1 MTSII
6 PNKNKKEKQRK
17 TKLWPIVFWLMIWQA
32 ASVFVGQEILLASPA
47 AVLKRLFT
55 LVTEPVF
62 WQSLLFSGARIGAGF
77 LLGAA
82 AGIAGAALAGR
93 FSIAEELLTP
103 LVAAVKAVPVASFV
117 ILILIWISSK
127 NLSVVISF
135 LMVFPILYTNTR
147 NGLRELDTAL
157 LEMTD
162 VFQVPRLVRL
172 RWVILPQLY
181 PYIRTGCSLS
191 LGLCWKAGTA
201 AEVIGIPNR
210 SIGEHLYQAKIYLD
224 TPGLFAWTAAIV
236 YVSFCLEKAVLKG
249 MDLAEKKDAGDEM
262 REDTI
267 EICHLKKAYGE
278 HVIFSNLTMELKKGA
293 VTCLMAPSGVGK
305 TTLLR
310 ILAGLE
316 QADGGKIGG
325 LEALRKSM
333 VFQEPRLAEELTAA
347 ANIQLAVRRRMF
359 GKEKRS
365 SRHLVEEM
373 EELGLSGCENQAVSE
388 LSGGMRQ
395 RVAVLRA
402 MRMDADFL
410 LLDEPFR
417 GLDAGTKKKTMN
429 YIRRKG
435 KEKTMLLVTHDLE
448 EAEAMGE
455 WICTCS
461 RLDGILEIKRNRKSS
476 TEI

>member
-1 MTSII
+1 
-6 PNKNKKEKQRK
+6 
-17 TKLWPIVFWLMIWQA
+17 
-32 ASVFVGQEILLASPA
+32 
-47 AVLKRLFT
+47 
-55 LVTEPVF
+55 
-62 WQSLLFSGARIGAGF
+62 
-77 LLGAA
+77 
-82 AGIAGAALAGR
+82 
-93 FSIAEELLTP
+93 
-103 LVAAVKAVPVASFV
+103 
-117 ILILIWISSK
+117 
-127 NLSVVISF
+127 
-135 LMVFPILYTNTR
+135 
-147 NGLRELDTAL
+147 
-157 LEMTD
+157 
-162 VFQVPRLVRL
+162 
-172 RWVILPQLY
+172 
-181 PYIRTGCSLS
+181 
-191 LGLCWKAGTA
+191 
-201 AEVIGIPNR
+201 
-210 SIGEHLYQAKIYLD
+210 
-224 TPGLFAWTAAIV
+224 
-236 YVSFCLEKAVLKG
+236 
-249 MDLAEKKDAGDEM
+249 M

-293 VTCLMAPSGVGK
+293 VTCLMAPSGAGK

-365 SRHLVEEM
+365 SCHLVEEM

-435 KEKTMLLVTHDLE
+435 KEKTMLLVH
-448 EAEAMGE
+448 A
-455 WICTCS
+455 
-461 RLDGILEIKRNRKSS
+461 
-476 TEI
+476 

>member
-1 MTSII
+1 
-6 PNKNKKEKQRK
+6 
-17 TKLWPIVFWLMIWQA
+17 
-32 ASVFVGQEILLASPA
+32 
-47 AVLKRLFT
+47 
-55 LVTEPVF
+55 
-62 WQSLLFSGARIGAGF
+62 
-77 LLGAA
+77 
-82 AGIAGAALAGR
+82 
-93 FSIAEELLTP
+93 
-103 LVAAVKAVPVASFV
+103 
-117 ILILIWISSK
+117 
-127 NLSVVISF
+127 
-135 LMVFPILYTNTR
+135 
-147 NGLRELDTAL
+147 
-157 LEMTD
+157 
-162 VFQVPRLVRL
+162 
-172 RWVILPQLY
+172 
-181 PYIRTGCSLS
+181 
-191 LGLCWKAGTA
+191 
-201 AEVIGIPNR
+201 
-210 SIGEHLYQAKIYLD
+210 
-224 TPGLFAWTAAIV
+224 
-236 YVSFCLEKAVLKG
+236 
-249 MDLAEKKDAGDEM
+249 M

-278 HVIFSNLTMELKKGA
+278 HVIFSNLTMKLKKGA
-293 VTCLMAPSGVGK
+293 VTCLMAPSGAVK

-347 ANIQLAVRRRMF
+347 ANIQLAIRRRMF

-365 SRHLVEEM
+365 SRYLVEEM

-402 MRMDADFL
+402 MRM
-410 LLDEPFR
+410 
-417 GLDAGTKKKTMN
+417 N

-448 EAEAMGE
+448 EAEAMGD

-461 RLDGILEIKRNRKSS
+461 RLDGILEIKRNSKSS